1 MIYCWYNCIFF
12 SDGHLCALD
21 HWIACLVCP
30 FALCE
35 KLQCIFCSLVVVA
48 DYSPRSISLSPGSG
62 IMGTSEE
69 REVSGFIPVIEIPDS
84 PNHLF

>member
-12 SDGHLCALD
+12 GDRHLCALD
-21 HWIACLVCP
+21 HWIACL
-30 FALCE
+30 FALLHCV
-35 KLQCIFCSLVVVA
+35 KNCSVFFCSLVVVA

-84 PNHLF
+84 PDHLF